1 MPAMAAPLRVHALIA
16 SLTWGGAETLLAHLA
31 AGAPAAGLEL
41 SVGYLLERDGSPAAA
56 ALRAR
61 GVEPRLVGVRSLL
74 GPADLLRVRRHV
86 AAAAPDVLHTHL
98 GYADLMGGVAARS
111 LGLPCVATVHV
122 MQRSEGAR
130 ERVKDELMALARRRC
145 AGRVICVSQAARRWY
160 LDTGWDRPDRVL
172 VVPNGVA
179 AAGAERLGR
188 DTTRAALGLG
198 ADDLVVAMVAVL
210 RPGKGHDVAV
220 AAMTTLRARL
230 PRARLLIL
238 GDGPGRRA
246 IARLAAPLGDAVV
259 LAGHRDDVP
268 SVLAAADAVL
278 HPTAHDA
285 FPSALLEAMAAGL
298 PAVAT
303 AVGGIPEIVRDGET
317 GVLVP
322 APARAGDV
330 AAALERLLGDAG
342 LRAAMGAAG
351 RRRFEERFSADRW
364 AQRLRDAYEAA
375 GARPGARAHSAG

>member
-1 MPAMAAPLRVHALIA
+1 MAGALRVHSLIA

-41 SVGYLLERDGSPAAA
+41 SVGYLFERDGSPAAA

-61 GVEPRLVGVRSLL
+61 GVEPRLVGVGSLL

-98 GYADLMGGVAARS
+98 GYADLMGGIAARS
-111 LGLPCVATVHV
+111 LELPCVATVHV
-122 MQRSEGAR
+122 MHRSQEAR

-145 AGRVICVSQAARRWY
+145 AERVICVSEAARRWY
-160 LDTGWDRPDRVL
+160 LDTGWDRPDH
-172 VVPNGVA
+172 VVVVHNGVA
-179 AAGAERLGR
+179 APAADRRRR
-188 DTTRAALGLG
+188 DAARATLGLG
-198 ADDLVVAMVAVL
+198 ADDLVVAMVTVL

-220 AAMTTLRARL
+220 AAMRALTVRV

-238 GDGPGRRA
+238 GDGPSRA
-246 IARLAAPLGDAVV
+246 AVARLAAPLGDAVV
-259 LAGHRDDVP
+259 LAGHHDDVP
-268 SVLAAADAVL
+268 SVLAAADVVL

-285 FPSALLEAMAAGL
+285 FPSALLEAMAAGV

-303 AVGGIPEIVRDGET
+303 AVGGIPEIVGDGET
-317 GVLVP
+317 GLLVP

-342 LRAAMGAAG
+342 LRATMGAAG
-351 RRRFEERFSADRW
+351 RRRFEERFSAERW
-364 AQRLRDAYEAA
+364 AQRLRAVYEAA
-375 GARPGARAHSAG
+375 GARPGVRARDAG